1 MAKTIVHKN
10 APTKPSTVFFGE
22 SLMSGVRPMVI
33 PQMYAKTSLQM
44 TRDAGTKN
52 QIRPSR
58 MLFMMKWLRT
68 ALDKHPTA
76 LFTDSYLETTMSR
89 SVICTQQNKPN
100 CCLRWPFF
108 SDITKPTKPIV

>member
-10 APTKPSTVFFGE
+10 APMKPSTVFFGE

-52 QIRPSR
+52 QMRPSR
-58 MLFMMKWLRT
+58 MLFMMKWLGIV
-68 ALDKHPTA
+68 LEEKHPTV
-76 LFTDSYLETTMSR
+76 LLTDFLPRDNDE
-89 SVICTQQNKPN
+89 
-100 CCLRWPFF
+100 
-108 SDITKPTKPIV
+108 